1 MSKGVDS
8 LPAKLTW
15 QQLELM
21 TGIQAQFRQELLAQN
36 IGEIQEVDILGD
48 MQEWWNE
55 FIDSGQVWALII
67 GVVLGYIFKSFTG

>member
-1 MSKGVDS
+1 MSQAIEP
-8 LPAKLTW
+8 LPPQLTW
-15 QQLELM
+15 QQLELL
-21 TGIQAQFRQELLAQN
+21 TGIQAQFRQDLLAQN
-36 IGEIQEVDILGD
+36 IGELQEIDPLGD